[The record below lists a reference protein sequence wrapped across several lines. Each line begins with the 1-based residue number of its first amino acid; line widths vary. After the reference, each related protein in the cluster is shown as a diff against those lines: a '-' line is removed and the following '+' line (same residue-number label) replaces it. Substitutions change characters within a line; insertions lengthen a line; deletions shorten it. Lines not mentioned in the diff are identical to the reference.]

1 MRQKYGAAEIVDPV
15 PAAIGSLQR
24 IFEGYNHLGRVVPAM
39 CYSNT
44 QIWDLCRPPPTAE
57 AVGFPSVGILRFAVH
72 HLGLRLESAGEVVQV
87 DCWLGQPAGTP
98 IPT

>member
-44 QIWDLCRPPPTAE
+44 QIWDLC
-57 AVGFPSVGILRFAVH
+57 
-72 HLGLRLESAGEVVQV
+72 
-87 DCWLGQPAGTP
+87 
-98 IPT
+98 